1 MFGVTNQ
8 TLSALALAIGTT
20 IILRIGTKK
29 IYALVT
35 LIPCLFVTVVTFTAG
50 VMNVQTYLAKGMLL
64 NAWLSIGVII
74 LVIIII
80 EENIRAW
87 FRLIK
92 TDKPI
97 GMNDDRDVI
106 YCPVI
111 PKDAPP
117 DARP

>member
-35 LIPCLFVTVVTFTAG
+35 LIPCFFVTVITFAAG
-50 VMNVQTYLAKGMLL
+50 VMNVQTYLAKDMML

-80 EENIRAW
+80 AENIRAW
-87 FRLIK
+87 FRLSK
-92 TDKPI
+92 RTSPS
-97 GMNDDRDVI
+97 G
-106 YCPVI
+106 
-111 PKDAPP
+111 
-117 DARP
+117 